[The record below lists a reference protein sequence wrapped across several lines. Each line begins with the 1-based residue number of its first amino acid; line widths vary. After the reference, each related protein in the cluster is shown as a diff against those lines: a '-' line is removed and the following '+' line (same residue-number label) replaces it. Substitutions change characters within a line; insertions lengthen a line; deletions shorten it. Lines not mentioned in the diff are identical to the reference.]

1 MKPTVF
7 RALLKSIRPR
17 AGACSDGDCKIV
29 PDRRGHLPLRITV
42 LIAPIMAV
50 ALLAGCSTPQTLYY
64 TLSAPPASS
73 SDVQITGQSGA
84 STTPVAPVAHVA
96 YVAYR
101 INSMTVPAQVDDSP
115 LVVRQSPDQLMVLTY
130 DRWTAPLSDQFRD
143 ALSQALTREMGVPPL
158 QNLASTVQGSANRPV
173 AQVGVDVQR
182 FDLLPGQAALL
193 DVAWQ
198 VDRPAQGRQP
208 ARSLTCYS
216 EFRTP
221 ATPGVAPL
229 VAAQQNNV
237 LKLAGQ
243 IGQALRSEPVR
254 GSRCF

>member
-17 AGACSDGDCKIV
+17 AGKCSSGDCKIV
-29 PDRRGHLPLRITV
+29 PDRRGLLSLRTTR

-50 ALLAGCSTPQTLYY
+50 GLLAGCSTPQTLYY

-73 SDVQITGQSGA
+73 SDTANVQITGQTGT
-84 STTPVAPVAHVA
+84 STTPVA

-130 DRWTAPLSDQFRD
+130 DRWTAPLSDQLRD

-158 QNLASTVQGSANRPV
+158 QNLASTVPGSASRPV

-182 FDLLPGQAALL
+182 FDLLPGNAALL

-198 VDRPAQGRQP
+198 VEMPAQGRQP
-208 ARSLTCYS
+208 ARGLTCYA
-216 EFRTP
+216 ELRTP

-237 LKLAGQ
+237 LKLASQ
-243 IGQALRSEPVR
+243 IGQALRSEPVS